1 MRGRAELLYLFSSN
15 AQPQYAQDILNV
27 LAAPTGHRMTFR
39 YDSKYVDNTT
49 QDAWTKQELANE
61 QVVVHFVLQQAHEYF
76 TPVLF
81 PVCTGTVVDAFREGD
96 IYLVEFTVGDV
107 LSLTAPEP
115 DPGDPHKE
123 MYPARTAAYRQA
135 LEKYG
140 LPLPYDKYAIR
151 SDRNVLTDNNS
162 GVVRAQSAQAV
173 PEVFRL
179 TTSYLSRTE
188 TFASARFGYVLR
200 LNHGQEILGIDAK
213 SHSYRLTAGEE
224 YELEFLQA
232 QPGQITTSTVM
243 NVVLDGTTLQPI
255 GPTQLSIGSPYD
267 VKSIRMVAMAMTS
280 GVKYTTIGLRPGDGV
295 QGPVLD
301 IPVEIHPSVGQNVK
315 VGLGTSVPLVFIG
328 LSSVLTDIST
338 AWKVLIVAVGA
349 VSAAYLSVFGWS
361 THAP

>member
-1 MRGRAELLYLFSSN
+1 M
-15 AQPQYAQDILNV
+15 V
-27 LAAPTGHRMTFR
+27 
-39 YDSKYVDNTT
+39 K
-49 QDAWTKQELANE
+49 K
-61 QVVVHFVLQQAHEYF
+61 
-76 TPVLF
+76 
-81 PVCTGTVVDAFREGD
+81 
-96 IYLVEFTVGDV
+96 
-107 LSLTAPEP
+107 
-115 DPGDPHKE
+115 
-123 MYPARTAAYRQA
+123 
-135 LEKYG
+135 
-140 LPLPYDKYAIR
+140 
-151 SDRNVLTDNNS
+151 
-162 GVVRAQSAQAV
+162 
-173 PEVFRL
+173 
-179 TTSYLSRTE
+179 
-188 TFASARFGYVLR
+188 
-200 LNHGQEILGIDAK
+200 ILGIDAK

>member
-1 MRGRAELLYLFSSN
+1 MLYLFSSN
-15 AQPQYAQDILNV
+15 AQPQYAQDVLNV
-27 LAAPTGHRMTFR
+27 LAAPIGHRMTFR
-39 YDSKYVDNTT
+39 YDSKYVDDAAR
-49 QDAWTKQELANE
+49 DAWTKQELANE
-61 QVVVHFVLQQAHEYF
+61 TVVVHFVLQQAHEYF
-76 TPVLF
+76 TPILF
-81 PVCTGTVVDAFREGD
+81 PVCTGTVVDTLREGD

-107 LSLTAPEP
+107 LSLTAPESNSR
-115 DPGDPHKE
+115 KE

-135 LEKYG
+135 LEEYG

-151 SDRNVLTDNNS
+151 SDRNVLTDRNT
-162 GVVRAQSAQAV
+162 GVVRAQNAQSV

-179 TTSYLSRTE
+179 TTNYLSRTE

-200 LNHGQEILGIDAK
+200 LNHGQEILAIDAK

-243 NVVLDGTTLQPI
+243 NVVLDGTALQPI

-267 VKSIRMVAMAMTS
+267 VKSVRMVAMTMTS

-338 AWKVLIVAVGA
+338 VWKVLIVAVGA
-349 VSAAYLSVFGWS
+349 VSAAYLSIFGWS

>member
-1 MRGRAELLYLFSSN
+1 MLYLFSSN
-15 AQPQYAQDILNV
+15 AQPQYAQDILNA
-27 LAAPTGHRMTFR
+27 LAAPVGHCMTFR
-39 YDSKYVDNTT
+39 YDSKYVDEATSN
-49 QDAWTKQELANE
+49 AWTKQELANE

-96 IYLVEFTVGDV
+96 IHLVEFAVGDV

-115 DPGDPHKE
+115 DPQDPRKE
-123 MYPARTAAYRQA
+123 MHPARTAAYRNA
-135 LEKYG
+135 LEEYG
-140 LPLPYDKYAIR
+140 LPLPYDKYAVR
-151 SDRNVLTDNNS
+151 SERNILTDSNS
-162 GVVRAQSAQAV
+162 VVVRAPSAQAV

-188 TFASARFGYVLR
+188 TFGSARFGYVLR
-200 LNHGQEILGIDAK
+200 LNHGQDSLGIDTE
-213 SHSYRLTAGEE
+213 SHSYRLISGEE

-232 QPGQITTSTVM
+232 QPGLISTSTVM

-255 GPTQLSIGSPYD
+255 GPAQLSIGSPYD
-267 VKSIRMVAMAMTS
+267 VQSVRMVATTITS

-301 IPVEIHPSVGQNVK
+301 IPVEIHPSLGNNVK
-315 VGLGTSVPLVFIG
+315 VGLGTTVPLVLIG

-338 AWKVLIVAVGA
+338 PWKVLIVSVGA
-349 VSAAYLSVFGWS
+349 VLAAYLSVFGWS